1 MPAHTDWRERDRDY
15 RRRDYRD
22 DGSDDWRDGRYD
34 RDYRDYRKRDDR
46 DDGRDDW
53 RDRRRGCGRGRT
65 FIAPSAAKKSEFL
78 RLLVENIFFVSD
90 NQLNKLIY
98 SKGKLFSPT

>member
-22 DGSDDWRDGRYD
+22 DGSDDWSDDWRHGRYD
-34 RDYRDYRKRDDR
+34 RDYRDYRRRDDR
-46 DDGRDDW
+46 DDRRDDW
-53 RDRRRGCGRGRT
+53 RDRRRGRGRGRT
-65 FIAPSAAKKSEFL
+65 FIASSAAKKLEFL

-90 NQLNKLIY
+90 DQLNKLI
-98 SKGKLFSPT
+98 

>member
-22 DGSDDWRDGRYD
+22 DGSDDWRDRRYD
-34 RDYRDYRKRDDR
+34 RDYRRRDDR

-53 RDRRRGCGRGRT
+53 RDRRRGRGRGRT
-65 FIAPSAAKKSEFL
+65 FIASSAAKKLEFL

-90 NQLNKLIY
+90 DQLNKLI
-98 SKGKLFSPT
+98 